1 MIRRPPRSTRTD
13 TLFPYTTLFRS
24 GGLVFQGQVDSKFNA
39 YDAKTGKLLW
49 SFDAKAPVIAPPI
62 TYTANGRQY
71 VTVLT
76 GMGTSGGF
84 LGQLL
89 EEYGIDYRTQARRI
103 LTFALDGNATLPAA
117 EPYEAVAIDDPDYR
131 TDAAAASAGADIDR
145 KST

>member
-24 GGLVFQGQVDSKFNA
+24 PLVDDCGRVDSKFNA

-131 TDAAAASAGADIDR
+131 TDADAASAGAEHYKDR
-145 KST
+145 